1 MDKILVIA
9 EKPSVARDI
18 ARVLKCNKKGDGC
31 LIGDE
36 YIVSWAVGHLVCLA
50 DPEDYNKELKKWS
63 SNTLPII
70 PENIKLKAIKQ
81 TQSQLKILKELVKN
95 DEIKS
100 LICATD
106 SGREGELIFRYIYN
120 ILKCKKPFKRL
131 WISSMTDTAIKE
143 GFKNLKEG
151 TEYDN
156 LYLSAKCRSEADWL
170 VGINATRAYTISY
183 NTLLSIGRVQTPT
196 LSIIVERQKE
206 IDNFD
211 AKPYHEI
218 KAYYEGFWGIWFNK
232 DDKVTKIFDEDNAKQ
247 ILEKIK
253 DKDGK
258 VINIEDEEKKQ
269 PAPLLYDLTELQ
281 RDCNKKFGYSAKK
294 TLSIVQSLYET
305 RKMVT
310 YPRTDSRYLSDDM
323 IPKISS
329 TLKKLSFVQE
339 YKKFAEIIIG
349 LEKLP
354 ISKRIIDN
362 SKVTDHHAI
371 IPTESNFKID
381 SLNPEEKNVFNLIAI
396 RFMSVFYPN
405 YIYSIKKVTVDIE
418 NEFFLS
424 KGTTIIQKG
433 WAELYS
439 ELDKSKEKK
448 NKTEEN
454 QDEQTLPPV
463 TVGDNLKVINTE
475 ILNKKTQ
482 PPKHYTEASLLS
494 AMENAGRFVEDE
506 AIKEQMK
513 DSGLGTPATRA
524 AIIERLI
531 SVNYIER
538 KGKALIPTEKGIKLI
553 EIAPTEL
560 KSPQTTGKWERGLSQ
575 ISKGNMSEQRFM
587 DSIKRYV
594 HFLVKDSRNIKKDV
608 VFKAENN
615 NFKPKSKPIGNC
627 PICNEGAIYENSK
640 SFYCSKWKSGC
651 KFTIWKNSL
660 DVYGNVMDNKIA
672 SELIKNKKVDNIEIT
687 LPQTNERGKAT
698 LVLNKDVKT
707 MFEVMNFTR
716 ND

>member
-1 MDKILVIA
+1 
-9 EKPSVARDI
+9 
-18 ARVLKCNKKGDGC
+18 
-31 LIGDE
+31 
-36 YIVSWAVGHLVCLA
+36 
-50 DPEDYNKELKKWS
+50 
-63 SNTLPII
+63 
-70 PENIKLKAIKQ
+70 
-81 TQSQLKILKELVKN
+81 
-95 DEIKS
+95 
-100 LICATD
+100 
-106 SGREGELIFRYIYN
+106 
-120 ILKCKKPFKRL
+120 
-131 WISSMTDTAIKE
+131 
-143 GFKNLKEG
+143 
-151 TEYDN
+151 
-156 LYLSAKCRSEADWL
+156 
-170 VGINATRAYTISY
+170 
-183 NTLLSIGRVQTPT
+183 
-196 LSIIVERQKE
+196 
-206 IDNFD
+206 
-211 AKPYHEI
+211 
-218 KAYYEGFWGIWFNK
+218 
-232 DDKVTKIFDEDNAKQ
+232 
-247 ILEKIK
+247 
-253 DKDGK
+253 
-258 VINIEDEEKKQ
+258 
-269 PAPLLYDLTELQ
+269 
-281 RDCNKKFGYSAKK
+281 
-294 TLSIVQSLYET
+294 
-305 RKMVT
+305 
-310 YPRTDSRYLSDDM
+310 
-323 IPKISS
+323 
-329 TLKKLSFVQE
+329 
-339 YKKFAEIIIG
+339 
-349 LEKLP
+349 
-354 ISKRIIDN
+354 
-362 SKVTDHHAI
+362 
-371 IPTESNFKID
+371 
-381 SLNPEEKNVFNLIAI
+381 
-396 RFMSVFYPN
+396 MSVFYPN

-433 WAELYS
+433 WTELYS

-454 QDEQTLPPV
+454 QDEQTLPHV